1 MFGYITLLLVIFLC
15 DCLVMSTDFDSDSFW
30 YLFETE
36 VNRRIRKE
44 PVVIE
49 KEFFEPLVVNTK
61 EGEDEQEEGVH
72 HASTDV
78 VNDIWVFS

>member
-1 MFGYITLLLVIFLC
+1 M
-15 DCLVMSTDFDSDSFW
+15 
-30 YLFETE
+30 
-36 VNRRIRKE
+36 NRRIRKE

-61 EGEDEQEEGVH
+61 EDEGGVH

>member
-1 MFGYITLLLVIFLC
+1 M
-15 DCLVMSTDFDSDSFW
+15 
-30 YLFETE
+30 
-36 VNRRIRKE
+36 NRRIRKE

-61 EGEDEQEEGVH
+61 EDEEDEEGV

>member
-1 MFGYITLLLVIFLC
+1 M
-15 DCLVMSTDFDSDSFW
+15 
-30 YLFETE
+30 
-36 VNRRIRKE
+36 NRRIRKE

-61 EGEDEQEEGVH
+61 EDEEDEEGVH

>member
-1 MFGYITLLLVIFLC
+1 M
-15 DCLVMSTDFDSDSFW
+15 
-30 YLFETE
+30 
-36 VNRRIRKE
+36 RKE

-61 EGEDEQEEGVH
+61 EDEEDEGGVH
-72 HASTDV
+72 TSTDV

>member
-1 MFGYITLLLVIFLC
+1 M
-15 DCLVMSTDFDSDSFW
+15 
-30 YLFETE
+30 
-36 VNRRIRKE
+36 NRTIRKE
-44 PVVIE
+44 PVVSE

-61 EGEDEQEEGVH
+61 EDEDEEGVH

>member
-1 MFGYITLLLVIFLC
+1 MK
-15 DCLVMSTDFDSDSFW
+15 
-30 YLFETE
+30 
-36 VNRRIRKE
+36 KE

-61 EGEDEQEEGVH
+61 EDGQEEGVH